1 VTTGL
6 TNLSFPY
13 AEGWQSMSFAQTMR
27 DAEGTV
33 AVDGLPAVG
42 FAAYKVN
49 NGAMSYGNAA
59 EHKTATV
66 VSGGAVVLP
75 N

>member
-1 VTTGL
+1 MA
-6 TNLSFPY
+6 N
-13 AEGWQSMSFAQTMR
+13 AEE
-27 DAEGTV
+27 DV
-33 AVDGLPAVG
+33 NVNGLPAIG

-66 VSGGAVVLP
+66 VSGSAVTG